1 MMLRVMGK
9 HVRLFSFKQTWS
21 IKDTFHMQSKLKFT
35 GPPEQMHDGFYD
47 SK

>member
-21 IKDTFHMQSKLKFT
+21 IKRHISYA
-35 GPPEQMHDGFYD
+35 EQIKIHRAARTNA
-47 SK
+47 